1 MPEPRVLE
9 HVARLKIDGQ
19 RLDAYL
25 ASYYPEMTRSIVQ
38 RVIQAGG
45 VLVNGKV
52 AKASYK
58 VRHNDLIRFES
69 PLIERPGPAAE
80 DIPLQVLF
88 EDEHLAVIDKPPNM
102 VVHPAKGNWSGTLVN
117 ALRHRFPDLSGLNGD
132 YRAGIVH
139 RLDRDTSGVILI
151 AKEERTHRDL
161 AMLFETRKI
170 FKEYLALTNGV
181 IDRDSDYVEGKIAHH
196 AHDRTKMTIADEED
210 ELAKDALT
218 YYEVIERFRG
228 FSFVRCVPKTGRTHQ
243 IRVHLASIG
252 HPILAD
258 KLYSGRDKIRLSD
271 LCRERPT
278 SPGVDENS
286 DEVLLPRQ
294 ALHAHRLRL
303 THPRTGNLLEVAAPL
318 PLDMTR
324 TLDAIRTYRPLYS

>member
-1 MPEPRVLE
+1 MDEPRILE
-9 HVARLKIDGQ
+9 HVARLKLDGQ

-25 ASYYPEMTRSIVQ
+25 TAFYPEMTRSIVQ
-38 RVIQAGG
+38 RVIEAGG
-45 VLVNGKV
+45 VQVNGKT

-58 VRHNDLIRFES
+58 VRHNDHIRFQS
-69 PLIERPGPAAE
+69 PHLERPGPAPE
-80 DIPLQVLF
+80 DIPLEVLF

-181 IDRDSDYVEGKIAHH
+181 VDRDSDYVEGKIAHH

-228 FSFVRCVPKTGRTHQ
+228 FTFVRCVPKTGRTHQ

-258 KLYSGRDKIRLSD
+258 KLYSGRDKIRPSD
-271 LCRERPT
+271 FNREV
-278 SPGVDENS
+278 SES
-286 DEVLLPRQ
+286 EDEVLLPRQ

-303 THPRTGNLLEVAAPL
+303 THPRTGSLLEVAAPL
-318 PLDMTR
+318 PTDMTR
-324 TLDAIRTYRPLYS
+324 TLDALRTHRPLYS

>member
-1 MPEPRVLE
+1 MSEPRILE

-25 ASYYPEMTRSIVQ
+25 ASYYPELTRSLVQ
-38 RVIQAGG
+38 RVIEAGG
-45 VLVNGKV
+45 VQVNGKI

-58 VRHNDLIRFES
+58 VRHNDHIRFES
-69 PLIERPGPAAE
+69 PLLERPGPAAE
-80 DIPLQVLF
+80 DIPLEVLF
-88 EDEHLAVIDKPPNM
+88 EDDYLAVINKPANM

-117 ALRHRFPDLSGLNGD
+117 ALRHHFAALSGLNGD

-161 AMLFETRKI
+161 AMLFESRKI
-170 FKEYLALTNGV
+170 YKEYLALTNGV
-181 IDRDSDYVEGKIAHH
+181 LDRDSDYVEGKIAHH
-196 AHDRTKMTIADEED
+196 AYDRTKMTIADHED

-228 FSFVRCVPKTGRTHQ
+228 FTFVRCVPKTGRTHQ

-258 KLYSGRDKIRLSD
+258 KLYSGRDKMRLSD
-271 LCRERPT
+271 FCRMPR
-278 SPGVDENS
+278 ENEAES
-286 DEVLLPRQ
+286 LDEVLLPRQ

-303 THPRTGNLLEVAAPL
+303 THPRTGGLLEVLAPL
-318 PLDMTR
+318 PADMTR
-324 TLDAIRTYRPLYS
+324 TLDALRTYRPLYS